1 MNHYTEIQTATKEP
15 KFQDRFTIVTQ
26 AHFQE
31 WETHTAAT
39 VQWSYERFSDSKES
53 CQQFNLRINP
63 GTKTKL
69 PVQGEKPLEM
79 LLGHKSP
86 AMGAVDPMF
95 KEQQEKNVIEIWDD
109 EKLLG
114 WIGSDRMMFGQ
125 FKGSLYAVS
134 TTATAILHIT
144 AFPL

>member
-1 MNHYTEIQTATKEP
+1 MTHNTEIQYSPKEP
-15 KFQDRFTIVTQ
+15 KLQDRFTIITQ

-31 WETHTAAT
+31 LETQSTST

-53 CQQFNLRINP
+53 CQQFNLRVNP
-63 GTKTKL
+63 GTKVKI
-69 PVQGEKPLEM
+69 PVQGDKPLEL

-86 AMGAVDPMF
+86 LMSNVDSLF
-95 KEQQEKNVIEIWDD
+95 REQQEKNLIEIWDD